1 MDKQTDWLSREGART
16 IGTHKPRSS
25 GKDRVCKRWDTLKNS
40 VGQIIEAF
48 VTVVTLIALTSWFRV
63 VKATLDDLVRL
74 TRGAR
79 NAIWPAQLADG
90 LIALGIINE
99 ILDVDL
105 HGWTPVRGRRMRWH
119 LYITNGVSF

>member
-1 MDKQTDWLSREGART
+1 MM
-16 IGTHKPRSS
+16 S
-25 GKDRVCKRWDTLKNS
+25 GKNR
-40 VGQIIEAF
+40 VGQIIETF

-63 VKATLDDLVRL
+63 VKATLDDVLRR

-79 NAIWPAQLADG
+79 NAIRPAQLADG

-119 LYITNGVSF
+119 QYISSSNSTTPESNKSVRLYFPFPFLNTVILRSTSHH